1 MHPLIKPFSPSSS
14 ATNLIFDQA
23 LKFLRNFLL
32 DTVLSI
38 CMNKFYKISVFYF
51 QVSLFMNIG
60 LDLQRHVMRR
70 LSPLIL
76 NKLVFFWRC
85 TLSFRFDSTKSLQ
98 YSESQKMIAKTILY
112 FFRGAEDGREA
123 TERCE
128 GYCPGTIR
136 YKLL

>member
-1 MHPLIKPFSPSSS
+1 MHPLIKPFCLLTLPPHFWSTSLSAKFPTWHSSF
-14 ATNLIFDQA
+14 NLYYWILQSS
-23 LKFLRNFLL
+23 
-32 DTVLSI
+32 VL
-38 CMNKFYKISVFYF
+38 YF
-51 QVSLFMNIG
+51 QVSLFMNLG
-60 LDLQRHVMRR
+60 LDLQRHIMRR

-128 GYCPGTIR
+128 GYCPGNM
-136 YKLL
+136 KFK